1 MKLKLF
7 AVLFS
12 LSVFSSIGYSQTTFS
27 LGLEAGLN
35 IANVSVTPSVSTSGR
50 TALIIGGV
58 ADIGFTKSIGLVT
71 GLRYIMKG
79 YSNTFTNG
87 NGVSQTDN
95 VKLNFIEFPAL
106 LKVKFPLTEIKP
118 YLIGGPTLGISV
130 SSTVEST
137 AGTQSATS
145 DVSSSV
151 ESIDFGL
158 FFGAGL
164 DFNVAPKIDL
174 FAQTGYALGLSN
186 ILKGNTTS
194 TIKNYAI
201 QITGGV
207 KFKL

>member
-7 AVLFS
+7 ITVVCITFLIPAA
-12 LSVFSSIGYSQTTFS
+12 YSQVKFG
-27 LGLEAGLN
+27 LGIEAGLN
-35 IANVSVTPSVSTSGR
+35 LANVNVTPSTSTSGR

-58 ADIGFTKSIGLVT
+58 ADIGFSNNLGMVT

-79 YSNTFTNG
+79 YSNTFTNI

-106 LKVKFPLTEIKP
+106 LKVRFPLTEVKP

-174 FAQTGYALGLSN
+174 FTQGGYSLGLSN
-186 ILKGNTTS
+186 ILKGNTTT
-194 TIKNYAI
+194 TIKNYGI
-201 QITGGV
+201 QLTAGV
-207 KFKL
+207 KFKI

>member
-1 MKLKLF
+1 MKLKLTLLTLLLTLT
-7 AVLFS
+7 AIS
-12 LSVFSSIGYSQTTFS
+12 YSQTQFS

-35 IANVSVTPSVSTSGR
+35 IANVSVTPTATTSGR

-58 ADIGFTKSIGLVT
+58 ADIGFSRQFGIVT

-79 YSNTFTNG
+79 YSNTFNNG
-87 NGVSQTDN
+87 AATQTDN
-95 VKLNFIEFPAL
+95 VKLNFLEFPAL
-106 LKVKFPLTEIKP
+106 LKVKFPLTEVKP
-118 YLIGGPTLGISV
+118 YLIAGPTLGISV

-174 FAQTGYALGLSN
+174 FAQSGYSLGLSN
-186 ILKGNTTS
+186 ILKGNTTT
-194 TIKNYAI
+194 TIKNYGI

>member
-1 MKLKLF
+1 MKIYNERLL
-7 AVLFS
+7 
-12 LSVFSSIGYSQTTFS
+12 
-27 LGLEAGLN
+27 
-35 IANVSVTPSVSTSGR
+35 
-50 TALIIGGV
+50 
-58 ADIGFTKSIGLVT
+58 
-71 GLRYIMKG
+71 
-79 YSNTFTNG
+79 NTFTNI

-106 LKVKFPLTEIKP
+106 LKVRFPLTEVKP

-174 FAQTGYALGLSN
+174 FTQGGYSLGLSN
-186 ILKGNTTS
+186 ILKGNTTT
-194 TIKNYAI
+194 TIKNYGI
-201 QITGGV
+201 QLTAGV
-207 KFKL
+207 KFKI